1 MMLAAPPRAK
11 ADSLA
16 TSMTRTI
23 AASVSA
29 TLNLGVSF
37 ISPTKLQFEI
47 AGLATFWHDERCTQ
61 ARKCKSR

>member
-1 MMLAAPPRAK
+1 
-11 ADSLA
+11 
-16 TSMTRTI
+16 MTRTI